1 MTREMALPVRHGV
14 GQATTASAITG
25 AAVVLATTLGL
36 IAGPGRYADSQS
48 VLVSQGAD
56 GANLIAVVLM
66 VAFMWLAHRGSLTA
80 LLLWPGSLFYLAYA
94 YLPYVIGAPFTPL
107 VLADVVAFLA
117 AVYGVTSLA
126 TGIDGGALREHFATA
141 PARVVGAILTVIGI
155 LAYAGLVVTTI
166 STFGSEPEAAWR
178 GHWVAD
184 WVLGTPVLIVGGI
197 LLWSRRPFGFVAA
210 PALLLVS
217 TLGGVVFAVAAVLD
231 NVVGGIRTDAS
242 VIVVH
247 LVISAASLAVL
258 VWFLVV
264 PRRKAADV
272 AVRGVSER

>member
-1 MTREMALPVRHGV
+1 MTGQTALPLRSGLGH
-14 GQATTASAITG
+14 ATTASAITG
-25 AAVVLATTLGL
+25 AAVVLATAVGL
-36 IAGPGRYADSQS
+36 IAGAERYAGSQS

-56 GANLIAVVLM
+56 VANLIAVVLM
-66 VAFMWLAHRGSLTA
+66 VVTMWLAHRGSITA

-94 YLPYVIGAPFTPL
+94 YLPYVVGAPFILL
-107 VLADVVAFLA
+107 VLVDVVAFLA
-117 AVYGVTSLA
+117 AAYGVTSLA
-126 TGIDGGALREHFATA
+126 TGIDGGALRGRFAAA
-141 PARVVGAILTVIGI
+141 PARAVGAILTGIGV
-155 LAYAGLVVTTI
+155 LAYAGLLVTAI

-184 WVLGTPVLIVGGI
+184 WVLGTPVLVVGGI
-197 LLWSRRPFGFVAA
+197 LLWSRRPFGYVAA

-217 TLGGVVFAVAAVLD
+217 ALGGVVFAVAAVVD
-231 NVVGGIRTDAS
+231 NLVGSIRTDVS

-264 PRRKAADV
+264 PRRAA
-272 AVRGVSER
+272 ARA